1 MKSLLDSMFVYWI
14 ILLAVALGAA
24 SMIYV
29 FWLHDVL
36 M

>member
-1 MKSLLDSMFVYWI
+1 MKSLISSMFVYWI
-14 ILLAVALGAA
+14 ILLAVSLGAA
-24 SMIYV
+24 SLIYT